1 MSKTDFNGLSPIEV
15 EESRE
20 KYGKNEIIEKEPPTL
35 WERVKEGFGDP
46 MIKLLCA
53 IAVIMIGLWA
63 FGYGEWYE
71 PVGIIA
77 AIVLVTVISA
87 KTGMA
92 SDDAYRKLKNK
103 TKAEQVKVRRD
114 GNVEVI
120 DISDIVVGD
129 MVIIQSGDKI
139 PADGVLVQG
148 ELRVDNSALNG
159 EAEECKKFAANDDF
173 QIPDEITGD
182 TFVDKH
188 SLFRGATVY
197 SGEGI
202 MEVQKVGMATM
213 MGKMAEDMQ
222 DDEVDSPLTVK
233 LRDLAHKI
241 STFGYVGAAI
251 IAVAY
256 FIHFILVAGGPSE
269 YFSIGGVEI
278 FKDAIEAVTVAVTIV
293 VCAVPKFLGV
303 GIEPYYSR
311 VCKI

>member
-159 EAEECKKFAANDDF
+159 EAEECKKFAADDDF

-188 SLFRGATVY
+188 SLFRGATIY

-202 MEVQKVGMATM
+202 IEVQKVGMATM

-241 STFGYVGAAI
+241 STFGYVGAVI

>member
-1 MSKTDFNGLSPIEV
+1 MSKKDFNGLSPIEV

-103 TKAEQVKVRRD
+103 TKSEQVKVRRD

-159 EAEECKKFAANDDF
+159 EAEECKKFAADDDF

-241 STFGYVGAAI
+241 STFGYVGAVI

-278 FKDAIEAVTVAVTIV
+278 FKDVIEAVTVAVTIV